1 MLKTKIKLNRTNI
14 GIIVA
19 MVLALTASYVFW
31 PAHRHDGVDNPMNSV
46 HAATPTDIAVF
57 QAVMEYAKV
66 PNDLRITY
74 QRTTTP
80 ASEFAGGTGREDL
93 LKQDH
98 NVTVND
104 IAHAL
109 AMEKAMVKRNA
120 KSVPIPN
127 FAVPSAAN
135 RSVDS
140 FEFRFTLP
148 SYTSDGSE
156 ALIYCN
162 SMFFSVRK
170 EYREWVAQRA
180 IEEQTP
186 GIHSSF

>member
-1 MLKTKIKLNRTNI
+1 MLKTKVKLNRANI
-14 GIIVA
+14 GIIIAMILAVA
-19 MVLALTASYVFW
+19 VFGFW
-31 PAHRHDGVDNPMNSV
+31 PTHRQDSVDNPVNSV
-46 HAATPTDIAVF
+46 HAVTPTDIAVF
-57 QAVMEYAKV
+57 QAVMEYAKA
-66 PNDLRITY
+66 PNDFRITY

-93 LKQDH
+93 LKQIYGITD
-98 NVTVND
+98 D
-104 IAHAL
+104 AIARTL

-148 SYTSDGSE
+148 AYTSDGSE

-170 EYREWVAQRA
+170 EYGEWVAQRA

-186 GIHSSF
+186 GIHASF